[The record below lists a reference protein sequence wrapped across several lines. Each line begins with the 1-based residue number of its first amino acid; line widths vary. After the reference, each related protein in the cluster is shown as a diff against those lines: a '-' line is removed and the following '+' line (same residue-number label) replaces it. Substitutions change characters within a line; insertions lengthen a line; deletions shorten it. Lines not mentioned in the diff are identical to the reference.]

1 MARALKKDQEP
12 TPAPAGHNKGP
23 LSEEDAAALTTHYE
37 LKIRE
42 AQRKVDAIQVD
53 LKSARD
59 VVNGHFKR
67 MTADLG
73 FTRKEFE
80 AEVIEIA
87 NKTEAEYLAGERRRA
102 RLHRLAGKNP
112 GEQLDLE
119 EVIADTVDD
128 EIAAEAE
135 GYRAGRRADDPT
147 PPSHIA
153 GIMQPAWMR
162 GWHKGQEENGL
173 RLARAAEVLRAREAP
188 APTVG
193 EQAAADFADDN
204 PEVDVEAAARKLKN
218 DPAFMDRSAPD
229 EDAGEHQEAA

>member
-12 TPAPAGHNKGP
+12 APPPSGHNKPP
-23 LSEEDAAALTTHYE
+23 LSDEDAAALTTHYE

-42 AQRKVDAIQVD
+42 AQRKVDAIQID

-73 FTRKEFE
+73 FSRKEFE
-80 AEVIEIA
+80 AEVIATA
-87 NKTEAEYLAGERRRA
+87 NMSEAEYLAAERKRA

-112 GEQLDLE
+112 GEQLDLVDAIE
-119 EVIADTVDD
+119 DTVDD

-135 GYRAGRRADDPT
+135 GYRAGRRADDPS
-147 PPSHIA
+147 PPKHIA

-173 RLARAAEVLRAREAP
+173 RLARAAEVLKARDAP
-188 APTVG
+188 PATVG
-193 EQAAADFADDN
+193 EQASGDFAEDN
-204 PEVDVEAAARKLKN
+204 PEIDVDAAARKLKN
-218 DPAFMDRSAPD
+218 DPAFMDRSAPAD
-229 EDAGEHQEAA
+229 EEHQAAA